1 MVWDG
6 IPGVK
11 SQIHPSP
18 KLKWR
23 SSRIAHESNLWK
35 LYEIVFKKLTI
46 KCICNVLFDFCVTH
60 WMCEV
65 CWTKVRRRLWNNSA
79 TPTEPRNPS
88 CLSYWFA
95 RIVCPS
101 YFLTLRNRDASPNGK
116 RFFSPGQNTTYLL
129 KLCIRAVG
137 GTLDIFFH
145 VAQSRHIKISVTNQT
160 QRQVKTYLHEI
171 MLICTDEGFK

>member
-6 IPGVK
+6 IPGVM

-79 TPTEPRNPS
+79 TPIEQRNPS
-88 CLSYWFA
+88 CL
-95 RIVCPS
+95 
-101 YFLTLRNRDASPNGK
+101 
-116 RFFSPGQNTTYLL
+116 QTYLIGSRV
-129 KLCIRAVG
+129 LCVLHIFLLFEIATRLQMERG
-137 GTLDIFFH
+137 FFPRPKYHILTETLYSG
-145 VAQSRHIKISVTNQT
+145 SRRNTWYLFPCCT
-160 QRQVKTYLHEI
+160 QRTYKNFGYQSDTETSKNVLTRNYAN
-171 MLICTDEGFK
+171 LYW